1 MTFLDRINRWV
12 GRTVSWLTLFMVLNT
27 VAIIV
32 ARDGFGFG
40 RIWMQELTTWMH
52 AAVFLLGIAYTL
64 AHDEHVRVDIF
75 YQRFG
80 DRGRALIDAI
90 GCVFLL
96 IPTSLY
102 LLIASWDYVFGPLG
116 SWASREASA
125 QAGGLGFP
133 APAILKTLMI
143 VMPVLLLLQSVVIL
157 SRCVQT
163 WRRETSQ

>member
-1 MTFLDRINRWV
+1 MAVLERVNRWI
-12 GRTVSWLTLFMVLNT
+12 GRSVAWLTVLMVFNT
-27 VAIIV
+27 VAIIA
-32 ARDGFGFG
+32 ARDLFGFG

-80 DRGRALIDAI
+80 ERGRAWIDAI
-90 GCVFLL
+90 GTLILL

-102 LLIASWDYVFGPLG
+102 LLIASWSYVFGPLG

-133 APAILKTLMI
+133 APAVLKTFMVI
-143 VMPVLLLLQSVVIL
+143 MPILLLLQSVVIL
-157 SRCVQT
+157 GRCMQT
-163 WRRETSQ
+163 LRRGASQ